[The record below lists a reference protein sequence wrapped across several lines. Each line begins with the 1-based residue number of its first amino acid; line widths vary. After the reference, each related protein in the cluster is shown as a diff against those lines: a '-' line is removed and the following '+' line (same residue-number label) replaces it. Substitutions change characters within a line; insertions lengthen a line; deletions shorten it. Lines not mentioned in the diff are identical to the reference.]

1 MTEDAIRARLA
12 ELHRQVGVLQ
22 AQHEQMM
29 GLLQREF
36 IHHRDAMDAA
46 SQERRSMRDALST
59 VGERVHDLERDM
71 DEARPVVRAV
81 RRKSAQAIGAITLL
95 GVLGGIAWGAIKF
108 WGAEIRAM
116 FTGG

>member
-1 MTEDAIRARLA
+1 MTEDAIRAQLA
-12 ELHRQVGVLQ
+12 ELHRQVGILQ

-29 GLLQREF
+29 ALLQREF
-36 IHHRDAMDAA
+36 VHHRDAMDAA
-46 SQERRSMRDALST
+46 ATERRAMRESLI
-59 VGERVHDLERDM
+59 GFGQRVHDLERDM